1 MDVLWEILAGLLP
14 SIGIGYLFYRIM
26 RTLLEGDRKERA
38 AYARWQAE
46 HDAARATSAELPSDA
61 TTRVEESHP
70 RSAASDTPRPTVL
83 D

>member
-1 MDVLWEILAGLLP
+1 MHVFWEILAGLLP

-46 HDAARATSAELPSDA
+46 HDAAQTASEESRIDAADADKSPRSSEHLDARGA
-61 TTRVEESHP
+61 TTH
-70 RSAASDTPRPTVL
+70 D
-83 D
+83 